1 MLLLEFK
8 NYFWF
13 GRLVLIVAGGL
24 APAPYTCKMANILD
38 QSWLAWM
45 LAALVRR
52 RSCMPKV
59 TWRES
64 FLTRLFLLK
73 SKSMRKQVN
82 TSLLSSSRRS
92 KRAVILSKPTAV
104 LSMKSKEQ
112 ESNKAS
118 RWLRLD
124 VLLLEFCLILLFTLF
139 VDDFCKEHV
148 ILLLV
153 VEDLTI

>member
-1 MLLLEFK
+1 
-8 NYFWF
+8 
-13 GRLVLIVAGGL
+13 
-24 APAPYTCKMANILD
+24 
-38 QSWLAWM
+38 
-45 LAALVRR
+45 
-52 RSCMPKV
+52 
-59 TWRES
+59 
-64 FLTRLFLLK
+64 
-73 SKSMRKQVN
+73 MRKQVN